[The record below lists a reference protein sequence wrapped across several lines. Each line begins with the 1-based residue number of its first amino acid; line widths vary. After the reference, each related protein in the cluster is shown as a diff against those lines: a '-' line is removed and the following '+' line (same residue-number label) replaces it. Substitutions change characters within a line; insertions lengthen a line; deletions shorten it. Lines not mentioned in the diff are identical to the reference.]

1 MDAKNHNVP
10 TICAIATPPGVG
22 GLAVIRCSGPE
33 SVHIAETCFQGKNR
47 LEETPGHTIRY
58 GWWYS
63 SGCVV
68 DSVTISVFR
77 APHSYTGEDVIEI
90 GCHGGPFV
98 ARQILSD
105 CLGHGARLAGPGEF
119 TQRAFV
125 NGKLDMTQVEAVADL
140 IHAQSQLGAQAA
152 ARQLHGGFVER
163 LSTIR
168 SELVQVAGLLELEL
182 DFSEEDLEFVDR
194 SEVSGRL
201 ASVADLC
208 RGLAAS
214 SSGAEILRSGFHV
227 AIVGYPNAGKSTLFN
242 ALLGRDRAIVSDIE
256 GTTRDYIVEQVIID
270 GTTVH
275 LADTAGIR
283 PTADTIE
290 LQGIHLTHK
299 LVQESNAVLLVNDST
314 RGIDYSTDLLN
325 DVHRVFGQKS
335 ILIVHNKCDVH
346 QTTPQDIPPGMFSS
360 VFTSSSS
367 GTGLDEIRNW
377 ISAQIAIETSIVHDV
392 LVNQRHAM
400 LLSMIADR
408 CTDAQRALVA
418 GLSPDMAAT
427 DIRLAIGAIGEL
439 TGETWNPE
447 ILENVFSSF
456 CIGK

>member
-1 MDAKNHNVP
+1 MDAKNHTGP
-10 TICAIATPPGVG
+10 TITAIATPPGVG
-22 GLAVIRCSGPE
+22 GLAVIRCSGPDAIR
-33 SVHIAETCFQGKNR
+33 VAEASFRGKAT
-47 LEETPGHTIRY
+47 LEDTPGHTIRY

-63 SGCVV
+63 SGEIV
-68 DSVTISVFR
+68 DSVTVSVYR
-77 APHSYTGEDVIEI
+77 APNSYTGEDVVEI

-105 CLGHGARLAGPGEF
+105 CLALGARLAGPGEF
-119 TQRAFV
+119 TQRAFT

-140 IHAQSQLGAQAA
+140 IHAQSKLGAQAA
-152 ARQLHGGFVER
+152 ARQLHGGFVSK
-163 LSTIR
+163 LSAIR

-194 SEVSGRL
+194 TDVAHRL
-201 ASVADLC
+201 TSVIVLC
-208 RGLAAS
+208 QNLAAS
-214 SSGAEILRSGFHV
+214 SAGAEILRSGFHV

-242 ALLGRDRAIVSDIE
+242 ALLGRDRAIVSDVE
-256 GTTRDYIVEQVIID
+256 GTTRDYLVEQVIIE

-283 PTADTIE
+283 PTSDTIE

-299 LVQESNAVLLVNDST
+299 LVQESNAVILVNDST
-314 RGIDYSTDLLN
+314 RGVDYSTELLE

-335 ILIVHNKCDVH
+335 ILLAHNKSDLGM
-346 QTTPQDIPPGMFSS
+346 TNDLYIPKGLFPSVFVSSS
-360 VFTSSSS
+360 V

-377 ISAQIAIETSIVHDV
+377 IAAQISVETSIVHDV
-392 LVNQRHAM
+392 LVNQRHAV
-400 LLSMIADR
+400 LLSTLADR
-408 CTDAQRALVA
+408 CRDAKLALEA

-427 DIRLAIGAIGEL
+427 DIRLAISTIGEL